1 MSQADLRETSI
12 LYSSQLTKQKSLTA
26 QALRPRQRHE
36 REEGIPHGC
45 ETRGG
50 AQFGSSDGRGTHP
63 DWPDVSRSRLRGA
76 VGLQREGGGPV
87 FTGAASMCS
96 FAAHLCAGPVCL
108 QLRHGPK
115 HSQPPFTPLAFQP
128 SQKQPLK
135 PTSLPFSLSLPSPF
149 CPLFHYIKRRNKGRR
164 TETSAAE

>member
-1 MSQADLRETSI
+1 MAAKRGEGSNLGLRV
-12 LYSSQLTKQKSLTA
+12 
-26 QALRPRQRHE
+26 
-36 REEGIPHGC
+36 
-45 ETRGG
+45 GG
-50 AQFGSSDGRGTHP
+50 GRGP
-63 DWPDVSRSRLRGA
+63 DWPDVLRRRLRGA
-76 VGLQREGGGPV
+76 AGPQRMGGGSVLPRPV
-87 FTGAASMCS
+87 SMCS

>member
-26 QALRPRQRHE
+26 QALGPRQSHE
-36 REEGIPHGC
+36 REEEEGIPARLRN
-45 ETRGG
+45 E
-50 AQFGSSDGRGTHP
+50 GRGP
-63 DWPDVSRSRLRGA
+63 IWVLGREGDVAPIGQMSATRSGRPAEKGRGA
-76 VGLQREGGGPV
+76 FLAR
-87 FTGAASMCS
+87 AASMCS